1 MSEGWICPKCGRGLA
16 PWVSECPCY
25 KEQATEFVTGTQTS
39 SRGNLDL
46 RGWATTSVGPCAF
59 PCDNKTKDG
68 YCKSTACINWNKPPN
83 SLFD

>member
-1 MSEGWICPKCGRGLA
+1 MTEGWICPKCGRALA

-39 SRGNLDL
+39 ELQTS
-46 RGWATTSVGPCAF
+46 GWVTTSAGPCDF
-59 PCDNKTKDG
+59 PCDNKTENG
-68 YCKSTACINWNKPPN
+68 YCKSTTCINWNKPPN